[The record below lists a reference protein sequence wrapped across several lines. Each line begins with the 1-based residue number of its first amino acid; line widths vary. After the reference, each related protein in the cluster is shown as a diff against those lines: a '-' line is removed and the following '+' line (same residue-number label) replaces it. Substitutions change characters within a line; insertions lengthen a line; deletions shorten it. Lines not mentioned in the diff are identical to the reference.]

1 MGVIRG
7 EKVTFRKKDLV
18 PLEDLPSSQ
27 VEDPMVVNCP
37 PRRRRSQSHI
47 WHVCRMTFVF
57 GVFILLIIG
66 AIVGTVESGVFD
78 EPLSRKAQEA
88 LDAAIGPRYKAE
100 VGTTVVRFTSH
111 LRLALEARNVN
122 VVDQE
127 SGKHLSTM
135 GAVRMVLDPL
145 ALVEGRFVVVT
156 VQASGIA
163 LDTALLPSGDPI
175 DPANLRVD
183 DIPVGIEEIFSNLDL
198 LQHFAERGGT
208 DAVEISGLALKIA
221 RQDGGAPLSVVVNKL
236 TFTRPGPNSLD
247 LKGQLSIDGAVA
259 TLDVIAR
266 QEADRPS
273 SLTATLSHLD
283 LTPLTLAYDALGQ
296 PRQGINSFADVTVT
310 AVRGSDSVQPK
321 LKASIDLKPGQIY
334 MDRDRQDLSGASINL
349 AYNPDHKTLEID
361 KSVARFQ
368 ATTVPFT
375 GALIDLDR
383 IDPTAEKGF
392 GVDFLI
398 SGGSAAPVASGEAP
412 LSFDGQANGRYMSAA
427 KELQLDKVGIIT
439 PLGSLFGS
447 LHMRLRPGSP
457 EISFAAQADTLQTA
471 AVKQLWP
478 FWMAPK
484 ARTWAQTNLF
494 GGTITNGTISV
505 FIPEGKLAQAAK
517 TGDMRLAANELHIA
531 FDIAGTRLNVPG
543 EIPPIRDTVGHFDLS
558 GPTVKVDIASG
569 TSYFASGRS
578 AALGP
583 STFFIP
589 ETHDKPLMA
598 QMKLAVSGTG
608 DAIGEL
614 LTFKPLRVLQRTEFK
629 PEDFNG
635 KIQADVQATI
645 GLVDEQKPPPPVWK
659 ATLHLDDVDV
669 LRPFDGRRI
678 FNLNGRIDA
687 DPQQVHLNA
696 DAQIDGVPAK
706 IDMIEPTEANSGV
719 KRQRVITATLTDQQR
734 DKVMPGLSDIVNGP
748 VALTLTRIDDDRQ
761 NVKIDLTKASLTM
774 PVIGWSK
781 GSGISA
787 SAEFEASGPP
797 DQTSLKNFSL
807 KGDGFGA
814 NGDLVVSKG
823 GLSSADFSSVKLSG
837 IDDFALA
844 VKRGKGSYDVSVS
857 GDSADV
863 RPILARMKSPS
874 GGVDNAAVDVTV
886 HAKLDKVV
894 GFNDESI
901 GNFKAL
907 FAISDGHVTA
917 ADLSGVTR
925 SGEAVVSEMTK
936 GGANGTIHVTSGDAG
951 AIARFADIYRHMRG
965 GLLNLSLR
973 STGEDSWDGSLDIRR
988 FSITN
993 EKRLQSIVS
1002 TPSGR
1007 NGQSLNS
1014 AVKQNI
1020 DTSAQNFQR
1029 AFARLFVRK
1038 GVVAIENGVV
1048 RGDQVGAT
1056 FQGTVKD
1063 KNGNTDMTGTFM
1075 PAYGLNRLFAE
1086 LPIIGFIL
1094 GNGSDRGLIGITF
1107 KLTGDFDAPNLQINP
1122 LSIIAPGVFRQIFE
1136 FQ

>member
-1 MGVIRG
+1 
-7 EKVTFRKKDLV
+7 
-18 PLEDLPSSQ
+18 
-27 VEDPMVVNCP
+27 
-37 PRRRRSQSHI
+37 
-47 WHVCRMTFVF
+47 MTMVF
-57 GVFILLIIG
+57 GIFVLLLIG
-66 AIVGTVESGVFD
+66 AVVGTVESGIFD
-78 EPLSRKAQEA
+78 EPLSRKAQDA

-100 VGTTVVRFTSH
+100 VGSTVVRFTSH

-122 VVDQE
+122 LVDQE

-145 ALVEGRFVVVT
+145 ALVEGRFVIAT
-156 VQASGIA
+156 VQANGIA
-163 LDTALLPSGDPI
+163 LDTALLPSGNPI
-175 DPANLRVD
+175 DPASLRVD
-183 DIPVGIEEIFSNLDL
+183 DIPTGIEAAFANLDL
-198 LQHFAERGGT
+198 LQHFVERGGT

-221 RQDGGAPLSVVVNKL
+221 RQDGGPPLSMVVDKL
-236 TFTRPGPNSLD
+236 VFSRPGPNSLD

-259 TLDVIAR
+259 TLNILAR

-273 SLTATLSHLD
+273 SLTATLGHLD
-283 LTPLTLAYDALGQ
+283 LTPLTLAYDKAGL

-310 AVRGSDSVQPK
+310 AVRGSDSVAPQ
-321 LKASIDLKPGQIY
+321 LKASIDLNPGSIY
-334 MDRDRQDLSGASINL
+334 MDREKQELSGAEVNL
-349 AYNPDHKTLEID
+349 VYNSDHKTLEID

-383 IDPTAEKGF
+383 IDPKADKGF

-398 SGGSAAPVASGEAP
+398 KGGTAATVASGEAP
-412 LSFDGQANGRYMSAA
+412 LSFDGVANGRYMSAS
-427 KELQLDKVGIIT
+427 KELQLDKVGITT
-439 PLGSLFGS
+439 PLGSMFGS
-447 LHMRLRPGSP
+447 LKMRIRPGSP
-457 EISFAAQADTLQTA
+457 EISFGAQADKLQTA

-478 FWMAPK
+478 FWMASKP
-484 ARTWAQTNLF
+484 RNWAQANLF
-494 GGTITNGTISV
+494 GGTITNGTVSV
-505 FIPEGKLAQAAK
+505 FIPEGKLAEAAL
-517 TGDMRLAANELHIA
+517 TGDMRLAANQLHIA
-531 FDIAGTRLNVPG
+531 FDIAGARLNVPG
-543 EIPPIRDTVGHFDLS
+543 EIPPIRDMVGHFDLN
-558 GPTVKVDIASG
+558 GPVVKVDIASG
-569 TSYFASGRS
+569 TSYFPSGRS
-578 AALGP
+578 AVLGA
-583 STFFIP
+583 STFSIP
-589 ETHDKPLMA
+589 ETHAKPLMA
-598 QMKLAVSGTG
+598 HMNLAISGAG

-614 LTFKPLRVLQRTEFK
+614 LSFKPVRALQRTEFK

-635 KIQADVQATI
+635 KIEADVQATI
-645 GLVDEQKPPPPVWK
+645 GLMEEQKPPPPVWK
-659 ATLHLDDVDV
+659 ATLHLNEVDV
-669 LRPFDGRRI
+669 LKPFNGRRVL
-678 FNLNGRIDA
+678 NLDGKIDA
-687 DPQQVHLNA
+687 DPQQVHLDA
-696 DAQIDGVPAK
+696 DALIDGVPAS
-706 IDMIEPTEANSGV
+706 IDMIEPTEPNSGV
-719 KRQRVITATLTDQQR
+719 KRQRVITATLNDQQR
-734 DKVMPGLSDIVNGP
+734 DKVVPGLADVINGP

-761 NVKIDLTKASLTM
+761 DVKIDLTKASLTV
-774 PVIGWSK
+774 PAISWSK
-781 GSGISA
+781 GSGIPA
-787 SAEFEASGPP
+787 SAEFEASGPE

-814 NGDLVVSKG
+814 SGDLVVSKG
-823 GLSSADFSSVKLSG
+823 GLSSAAFSSIQLSA
-837 IDDFALA
+837 IDDFALSI
-844 VKRGKGSYDVSVS
+844 KRSKGSYDVSIS
-857 GDSADV
+857 GNSADV
-863 RPILARMKSPS
+863 RPILVRMKSTS
-874 GGVDNAAVDVTV
+874 GGGDGSSVDVTV

-907 FAISDGHVTA
+907 FAISGGHVIN

-936 GGANGTIHVTSGDAG
+936 GGDNGTIHVTSGDAG

-965 GLLNLSLR
+965 GLLNLSLQ
-973 STGEDSWDGSLDIRR
+973 SSGSDSWDGSLDIRN
-988 FSITN
+988 FAITN

-1029 AFARLFVRK
+1029 AFARLFVRQ

-1063 KNGNTDMTGTFM
+1063 KKGNTDMTGTFM

-1107 KLTGDFDAPNLQINP
+1107 KLTGNFDSPNLQINP